1 QFFYHPD
8 PFSPAP
14 PFKGSPSA
22 VKRMEYAARRIDNR
36 KYRCKM
42 RFFLPFRHFKN
53 RITYR
58 VPQNP
63 YLLPMPRFRCP
74 LCEEDSTIEL

>member
-1 QFFYHPD
+1 RDQRSKVLESD
-8 PFSPAP
+8 
-14 PFKGSPSA
+14 KLDSA
-22 VKRMEYAARRIDNR
+22 TCSK
-36 KYRCKM
+36 CKM

-58 VPQNP
+58 VPENP